1 MANQLAAQM
10 YTLRD
15 FTKSAEGLAECLEI
29 LHGIGYAGVQLS
41 AVACMDGDSPK
52 VTAKQARELLDANG
66 LQCVATHRPLDRL
79 IDHTEAEIE
88 FHRTLGCDYIAIGG
102 FWSDNDTAAG
112 FRRFIHRAK
121 PMVAKLNAAGIKFG
135 YHNHA
140 HEFVKDAESG
150 KSLLDLIIDEAPEM
164 QLEVDTYWV
173 QHAGVDPEAF
183 LRRIPGRIDAIHMKD
198 KEVVPKDG
206 PVMAPVGEGNM
217 DWDGIIAALKAGGT
231 KWYIVEQDV
240 CRRDPFDCLNS
251 SFEYLAGKGLAD

>member
-1 MANQLAAQM
+1 MPNQLAAQM

-15 FTKSAEGLAECLEI
+15 HAKTAEGFAECLEI

-41 AVACMDGDSPK
+41 AVGCMDGDSPE
-52 VTAKQARELLDANG
+52 VTAAQAREMLDANG
-66 LQCVATHRPLDRL
+66 LKCVATHRPLDRL
-79 IDHTEAEIE
+79 IDRTEEEIE
-88 FHRTLGCDYIAIGG
+88 FHRTLGCDYVAIGG

-112 FRRFIHRAK
+112 FRRFLDRVR
-121 PMVAKLNAAGIKFG
+121 PMMAKLHASGLRFG

-140 HEFVKDAESG
+140 HEFVRDADTKEV
-150 KSLLDLIIDEAPEM
+150 LLDIFIREAPEM
-164 QLEVDTYWV
+164 QMEVDTYWV

-183 LRRIPGRIDAIHMKD
+183 LRRIPGRIAAVHLKD

-217 DWDGIIAALKAGGT
+217 DWDGIIAALRAGGT
-231 KWYIVEQDV
+231 EWYIVEQDH

-251 SFEYLAGKGLAD
+251 SFEYLAKKGLAD